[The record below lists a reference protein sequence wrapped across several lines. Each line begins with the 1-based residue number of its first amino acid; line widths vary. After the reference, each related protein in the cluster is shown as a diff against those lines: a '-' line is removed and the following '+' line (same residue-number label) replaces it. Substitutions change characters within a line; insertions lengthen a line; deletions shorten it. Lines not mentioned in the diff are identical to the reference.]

1 MSDFILI
8 FLGIFILILI
18 ILIFTLLAYV
28 YTTYVSYTIEIN
40 KNLDE
45 SEDAINKTNKAFNT
59 LQDSVVNNIAIVKTN
74 QEKILNDNNI
84 KDKLNTLDSNLFKI
98 IKIKNDNSNISSI
111 ISSNLDNSKSIEV
124 DFNSIISSYKNIN
137 AITTSNQYF
146 NICNNESDA
155 TKRKCVNMNI
165 DNDGVFNIH
174 SKNNLSNNG
183 KSNIANIAIRDYDD
197 NILASFNGDNKSISL
212 GSNINPAISINN
224 NIYTPDIIVCNYYYT
239 PKIPG
244 TLERE
249 GKAEIPDTPP
259 TIIISFISNFKISKD
274 VFINFLI
281 IDNIIEEVINSS
293 INDGL
298 NSKLYIKSSNI
309 LKIKSSIDIPINTIK
324 TFIIPFTKV
333 NGVTVPDPLIKFNTN
348 GYITN
353 A

>member
-84 KDKLNTLDSNLFKI
+84 KDQLNTLDSNLFKI
-98 IKIKNDNSNISSI
+98 IKIKNNNSNISSI
-111 ISSNLDNSKSIEV
+111 ISSNLDTANPIEV
-124 DFNSIISSYKNIN
+124 DFTSIISSYKNIN

-174 SKNNLSNNG
+174 SRNNLSNNG

-224 NIYTPDIIVCNYYYT
+224 NIYTPDIIVCNYNYT
-239 PKIPG
+239 P
-244 TLERE
+244 E
-249 GKAEIPDTPP
+249 TPP
-259 TIIISFISNFKISKD
+259 KITISYISNFKISKD

-281 IDNIIEEVINSS
+281 MEDVMQTINNNDAIIIPNLRNYSYDS
-293 INDGL
+293 I
-298 NSKLYIKSSNI
+298 SKI
-309 LKIKSSIDIPINTIK
+309 LKIKLSIDIPKNEIK

-333 NGVTVPDPLIKFNTN
+333 SGAQVPPSSFKFNTN

>member
-239 PKIPG
+239 P
-244 TLERE
+244 
-249 GKAEIPDTPP
+249 ATPP
-259 TIIISFISNFKISKD
+259 TITISYISNFKISKD

-281 IDNIIEEVINSS
+281 MEDVMQTMSNTQLDVPQNLQNYSYDS
-293 INDGL
+293 T
-298 NSKLYIKSSNI
+298 SKI

-324 TFIIPFTKV
+324 TFTISFIKV
-333 NGVTVPDPLIKFNTN
+333 SDTIKIVPPSLSKFNTN

>member
-84 KDKLNTLDSNLFKI
+84 KDQLNTLDSNLFKI
-98 IKIKNDNSNISSI
+98 IKIKNNNSNISSI
-111 ISSNLDNSKSIEV
+111 ISSNLDTANPIEV
-124 DFNSIISSYKNIN
+124 DFTSIISSYKNIN

-183 KSNIANIAIRDYDD
+183 KSNIANIAIKDYDD

-224 NIYTPDIIVCNYYYT
+224 NIYTPDIIVCNYNYT
-239 PKIPG
+239 P
-244 TLERE
+244 
-249 GKAEIPDTPP
+249 EISETPP
-259 TIIISFISNFKISKD
+259 KITISYISNFKISKD
-274 VFINFLI
+274 VFINFI
-281 IDNIIEEVINSS
+281 IMDNVMQTMSNNQPGTIQNLENYSYNST
-293 INDGL
+293 
-298 NSKLYIKSSNI
+298 SKI

-324 TFIIPFTKV
+324 IFSIPFTKV
-333 NGVTVPDPLIKFNTN
+333 SEPRITVPESSFKFNTN

>member
-98 IKIKNDNSNISSI
+98 IKIKNNNSNISSI
-111 ISSNLDNSKSIEV
+111 ISSNLDTANPIEV
-124 DFNSIISSYKNIN
+124 DFTSIISSYKNIN

-165 DNDGVFNIH
+165 DNNGVFNIH
-174 SKNNLSNNG
+174 SRNNLSNNNS
-183 KSNIANIAIRDYDD
+183 SNIANIAIRDYND

-239 PKIPG
+239 P
-244 TLERE
+244 
-249 GKAEIPDTPP
+249 ATPP
-259 TIIISFISNFKISKD
+259 TITISFISNFKISKD

-281 IDNIIEEVINSS
+281 MEDVMQTMSNNQLDTNQNLENYSYNST
-293 INDGL
+293 
-298 NSKLYIKSSNI
+298 SKI

-324 TFIIPFTKV
+324 IFSIPFTKV
-333 NGVTVPDPLIKFNTN
+333 SDSSKIVPPSSSKFNTN

>member
-84 KDKLNTLDSNLFKI
+84 KDQLNTLDSNLFKI

-111 ISSNLDNSKSIEV
+111 ISSNLDNTQSIEV

-174 SKNNLSNNG
+174 SRNNLSNNNS
-183 KSNIANIAIRDYDD
+183 SNIANIAIRDYDD

-224 NIYTPDIIVCNYYYT
+224 NIYTPDIIVCNYNYT
-239 PKIPG
+239 P
-244 TLERE
+244 
-249 GKAEIPDTPP
+249 ATPP
-259 TIIISFISNFKISKD
+259 TITISFISNFKISKD

-281 IDNIIEEVINSS
+281 MEDVMQTMSNNQLDTNQNLENYSYNST
-293 INDGL
+293 
-298 NSKLYIKSSNI
+298 SKI

-324 TFIIPFTKV
+324 IFSIPFTKV
-333 NGVTVPDPLIKFNTN
+333 SDLRITVPQSSFKFNTN